1 MRAVIK
7 QLSGPRSHQLSMP
20 RSLSWGLRVLGFVG
34 LASFAIVALTGPVW
48 AGVGCDLNVR
58 VNNHTAHSIMV
69 YGASKSSASKSG
81 LNLWSPLTGM
91 VDSTLDSEN
100 SGAAS
105 HSKQAVELQLPCWT
119 GKVDFKIQYLDGNN
133 LKWTRRDGVEIK
145 SGDTIQINI
154 NN

>member
-1 MRAVIK
+1 MRVAMK
-7 QLSGPRSHQLSMP
+7 QRLRARSHQLSEGLG
-20 RSLSWGLRVLGFVG
+20 LSWGLRVVG
-34 LASFAIVALTGPVW
+34 LVGIALSATVALTGQAW
-48 AGVGCDLNVR
+48 AGPGCDLNVR

-81 LNLWSPLTGM
+81 LNLWSPLSGM

>member
-1 MRAVIK
+1 MRVAMK
-7 QLSGPRSHQLSMP
+7 QRLSARSHQHSERLG
-20 RSLSWGLRVLGFVG
+20 RSKRLHVVG
-34 LASFAIVALTGPVW
+34 LLGLALSATVALTGQAW
-48 AGVGCDLNVR
+48 AGAGCDLNVR

-81 LNLWSPLTGM
+81 LNLWSPLSGM